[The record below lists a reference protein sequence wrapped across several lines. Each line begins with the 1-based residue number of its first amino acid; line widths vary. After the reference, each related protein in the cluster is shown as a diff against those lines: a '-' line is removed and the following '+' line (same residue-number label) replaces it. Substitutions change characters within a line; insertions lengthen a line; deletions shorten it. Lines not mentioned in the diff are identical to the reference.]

1 MHKNGFE
8 RNKSAK
14 KMLAEA
20 NPYVYFTV
28 YPIQTDLARKNLRT
42 IQFCLFHICYQKIKA
57 RKCFAKTKFY
67 LYH

>member
-1 MHKNGFE
+1 
-8 RNKSAK
+8 
-14 KMLAEA
+14 MLVEA

-28 YPIQTDLARKNLRT
+28 KETGVDLARKNLRT

-57 RKCFAKTKFY
+57 RKCFAKTKFF

>member
-1 MHKNGFE
+1 MHKNRFE

-14 KMLAEA
+14 KMLVEA

-28 YPIQTDLARKNLRT
+28 KETGVDLARKNLRT

-57 RKCFAKTKFY
+57 RKCFAKTKFF